1 MEWTACPTTTQNKP
15 DLIPHSSITEKMNWV
30 GVEPTTSAMQAL
42 SIRGNCREKSI
53 LLKSHHSTTLL
64 DFSTSLASAYIKLL
78 FDIKLVTRM
87 EKENEKNADTKK
99 NGIDGDN
106 DNNNQ
111 EPPAEVLEKGDIFFF
126 YRPKARAVDDSSGGD
141 VKSIEDIRRF
151 FMVTATTNTT
161 SPANTGNE
169 QQQFDRT
176 NRKTQEKSRFRLFV
190 IGKKSLPEIR
200 TTEARR
206 SERYWAKVG
215 GIFEN
220 PQELTRELLADEYR
234 KGDAARAA
242 GEGKYAIVKHQDHA
256 ELAYI
261 LEMPEEPGEA
271 QRELGIEKEAS
282 YIISIINPKVP
293 VPEGYPSS
301 EEPPNYP
308 ESILNEFGEN
318 ENFVSLARDLR
329 FIDFQNAQMIL
340 VGARE
345 GRDVIKKEFG
355 IDIREEK
362 ENVHSADIFSKL
374 KIEKDRVPTK
384 PLIEGKLE

>member
-1 MEWTACPTTTQNKP
+1 
-15 DLIPHSSITEKMNWV
+15 
-30 GVEPTTSAMQAL
+30 
-42 SIRGNCREKSI
+42 
-53 LLKSHHSTTLL
+53 
-64 DFSTSLASAYIKLL
+64 
-78 FDIKLVTRM
+78 M
-87 EKENEKNADTKK
+87 EKESNKSANSRA
-99 NGIDGDN
+99 N
-106 DNNNQ
+106 DMDDDNNQ
-111 EPPAEVLEKGDIFFF
+111 EAPAEVLEKGDIFFF
-126 YRPKARAVDDSSGGD
+126 YRPKAKIADDSSRGD
-141 VKSIEDIRRF
+141 VKGIEDIRRF
-151 FMVTATTNTT
+151 FMVTATTTA
-161 SPANTGNE
+161 ANTGNE

-176 NRKTQEKSRFRLFV
+176 NRKTQEEKESRYRLFV

-220 PQELTRELLADEYR
+220 PQELTSQLLADEFR
-234 KGDAARAA
+234 KGDSARAV

-256 ELAYI
+256 ELAYV

-293 VPEGYPSS
+293 VPRGYPSS

-308 ESILNEFGEN
+308 ESILKEFGEN

-345 GRDVIKKEFG
+345 GRDVIKKEIG

-362 ENVHSADIFSKL
+362 ETVHSADIFNKL

-384 PLIEGKLE
+384 PLIEGKFE

>member
-1 MEWTACPTTTQNKP
+1 MGKDSKTGG
-15 DLIPHSSITEKMNWV
+15 D
-30 GVEPTTSAMQAL
+30 
-42 SIRGNCREKSI
+42 SIRN
-53 LLKSHHSTTLL
+53 
-64 DFSTSLASAYIKLL
+64 DF
-78 FDIKLVTRM
+78 V
-87 EKENEKNADTKK
+87 NN
-99 NGIDGDN
+99 N
-106 DNNNQ
+106 DN
-111 EPPAEVLEKGDIFFF
+111 EAAAEVLEKGDIFFF
-126 YRPKARAVDDSSGGD
+126 YRPKAKIVNDDSRSD

-151 FMVTATTNTT
+151 FMVTATAST
-161 SPANTGNE
+161 AGNIKNE
-169 QQQFDRT
+169 EQQQQFDKT
-176 NRKTQEKSRFRLFV
+176 NRKTPKEESLRYRLFV

-220 PQELTRELLADEYR
+220 PKELTSELLADEYR
-234 KGDAARAA
+234 KGDAARPV

-256 ELAYI
+256 GLAYV

-282 YIISIINPKVP
+282 YIVSIINPKIP

-308 ESILNEFGEN
+308 ESILKEFGEN
-318 ENFVSLARDLR
+318 ENFVSLAKDLR

-345 GRDVIKKEFG
+345 GRDVIQKEFG
-355 IDIREEK
+355 IDIKEEK
-362 ENVHSADIFSKL
+362 ETVHSADIFSKL
-374 KIEKDRVPTK
+374 KIEKDRVPIK
-384 PLIEGKLE
+384 PLIEGKFE